1 MKRAK
6 TIAGLPA
13 SWQAALKGGP
23 IGAGS
28 ASSAVSALSRI
39 RLGLRSKYSKKAKR
53 PTTSVPKFYVG
64 PDRIYVKE
72 KFFLNVSGSQAE
84 QIATN
89 TGYDFTIRLAD
100 MNATKLAGYKALY
113 GAYQITAAKIHVI
126 PRYPGQDYNQ
136 AVANAGGVV
145 AFAGTNTLAYVS
157 TRTNDTLVGS
167 SYAGALIYSDVQV
180 IPLGRHGVK
189 RYEKMPTYQTDINPG
204 GVGTNVSYQNGVVD
218 IDDDDV
224 VHKAGTFWM
233 ESEGTG
239 TNPFTAIVTAYI
251 TFYDSR

>member
-1 MKRAK
+1 MKRQR
-6 TIAGLPA
+6 TLPSLSA
-13 SWQAALKGGP
+13 RVAAALGNST
-23 IGAGS
+23 GAS
-28 ASSAVSALSRI
+28 APGAIEAYRRI
-39 RLGLRSKYSKKAKR
+39 RLGLRKKKSKR

-72 KFFLNVSGSQAE
+72 KFFLNVGGAQAE

-100 MNATKLAGYKALY
+100 MNAAKLAGYKALY
-113 GAYQITAAKIHVI
+113 GAYQITAAKLHIL
-126 PRYPGQDYNQ
+126 PRFSGADYNQ
-136 AVANAGGVV
+136 ATSNATGG
-145 AFAGTNTLAYVS
+145 APWAGMQTLAYVS

-167 SYAGALIYSDVQV
+167 SYAGSLVYSDVQV
-180 IPLGRHGVK
+180 TPVGRSGLK
-189 RYEKMPTYQTDINPG
+189 KYEKMPTYTTDINPG
-204 GVGTNVSYQNGVVD
+204 GAGVNVSYQNGVVD

-233 ESEGTG
+233 ESEGAG
-239 TNPFTAIVTAYI
+239 TQPFTAIVTAYI